1 MLATMARVS
10 QATFLLIPLLVLLLN
25 KSSHAAGGISI
36 YWGQN
41 GNEGTLAQTCATGR
55 YAYVNIA
62 FLNKFGNGQP
72 PEMNLAGHCN
82 PANGGCKIVSS
93 GIKSCQQQGIKVL
106 LSLGGSI
113 GNYTLASKDDAR
125 GVADYLWS
133 NFLGGRSSSRPLG
146 DAVLDGIDFGIGQ
159 GSTLY
164 WEDLARFLSKY
175 GEQGRKVYLAAAPQC
190 PFPDRNLGTALN
202 TGLFDYVWVQFYSNG
217 PCQYSSGNTANLISS
232 WNQWAASL
240 VAGTIFLGLPAAPA
254 AARRGYIPPDVLTSQ
269 ILPVIKMAP
278 KYGGVMLWSKFWDD
292 RNGYSRSILSS
303 V

>member
-1 MLATMARVS
+1 MLAAMARVS
-10 QATFLLIPLLVLLLN
+10 EATFLLVPLLALLLN
-25 KSSHAAGGISI
+25 KSSHATGGISI

-62 FLNKFGNGQP
+62 FLYKFGNGQP

-93 GIKSCQQQGIKVL
+93 GIKSCQQKGIK
-106 LSLGGSI
+106 
-113 GNYTLASKDDAR
+113 
-125 GVADYLWS
+125 
-133 NFLGGRSSSRPLG
+133 
-146 DAVLDGIDFGIGQ
+146 
-159 GSTLY
+159 
-164 WEDLARFLSKY
+164 
-175 GEQGRKVYLAAAPQC
+175 
-190 PFPDRNLGTALN
+190 
-202 TGLFDYVWVQFYSNG
+202 
-217 PCQYSSGNTANLISS
+217 
-232 WNQWAASL
+232 WAASL

-254 AARRGYIPPDVLTSQ
+254 AARSGYIPPDVLTSQ